1 MRSELLFDASC
12 SITAR
17 ASAAAKRAQRA
28 ERVGWMRLLCRH
40 SFDTSGTSALFFH
53 SNFSCDIVGRLR
65 KRHIFLQPFVGA
77 TESKF
82 TVLVLN

>member
-28 ERVGWMRLLCRH
+28 KR
-40 SFDTSGTSALFFH
+40 SAGSACYAAPNLTTVR
-53 SNFSCDIVGRLR
+53 SYLPEANRCDVQG
-65 KRHIFLQPFVGA
+65 
-77 TESKF
+77 S
-82 TVLVLN
+82 

>member
-28 ERVGWMRLLCRH
+28 ERVGLMRVLDGC
-40 SFDTSGTSALFFH
+40 
-53 SNFSCDIVGRLR
+53 
-65 KRHIFLQPFVGA
+65 IFLSQPLNDFCA
-77 TESKF
+77 ESLCF
-82 TVLVLN
+82 QEFCCADSFLSDVA